1 MTWELPPDSRAMT
14 HDWNPPPPEY
24 VPPDTAACAGAYD
37 VAVVVAVAVTGTGA
51 GAGPSCP
58 GAAGILAG
66 SAGTF
71 STWPVLM
78 MFAQWILSRLAQY
91 STGQA
96 FCLWYTLPAILE
108 SESPDR
114 MV

>member
-14 HDWNPPPPEY
+14 QEANPPPPEY
-24 VPPDTAACAGAYD
+24 VPPDTEAVACTGAD
-37 VAVVVAVAVTGTGA
+37 AVAVAGAGA

-58 GAAGILAG
+58 GTAGILAG

-71 STWPVLM
+71 STWPVLT
-78 MFAQWILSRLAQY
+78 MFAQWTLSRLAQY

-96 FCLWYTLPAILE
+96 FCLWYTLAA
-108 SESPDR
+108 
-114 MV
+114 

>member
-24 VPPDTAACAGAYD
+24 DPPDTAAVACAGAYD
-37 VAVVVAVAVTGTGA
+37 VAATGAGAGA

-66 SAGTF
+66 RAGTF

-78 MFAQWILSRLAQY
+78 MLAQWTLSRLAQY

>member
-24 VPPDTAACAGAYD
+24 VPPDTWAAACTGAD
-37 VAVVVAVAVTGTGA
+37 AVAVAVDVIGAGA

-71 STWPVLM
+71 STWPVST
-78 MFAQWILSRLAQY
+78 MFAQWTLSRLAQY

-96 FCLWYTLPAILE
+96 FCL
-108 SESPDR
+108 
-114 MV
+114 